1 MAAFGLDGTPEDIT
15 GQKEP
20 YGIHADVADVF
31 ELFLECQGS
40 WRIGLMGGLQGL
52 VKSDVIAVAGA
63 MDIKLDRESFSLLTV
78 CEAEFIRLYNR
89 KHKTHGR
96 RS

>member
-1 MAAFGLDGTPEDIT
+1 MGLTAGLAAVISGRIWAAFGLDGTPEDIT

-52 VKSDVIAVAGA
+52 VKSDVI
-63 MDIKLDRESFSLLTV
+63 
-78 CEAEFIRLYNR
+78 RLPVPW
-89 KHKTHGR
+89 T
-96 RS
+96 